1 MVRILAQPV
10 GRSGA
15 AEGPGTA
22 KETVSGLE
30 SAAQNRGKQM
40 SNGNHW
46 IDLDYSDGPE
56 GELDYDAYDQSE
68 FDLDP
73 ETEAELQERFNL

>member
-1 MVRILAQPV
+1 
-10 GRSGA
+10 
-15 AEGPGTA
+15 
-22 KETVSGLE
+22 
-30 SAAQNRGKQM
+30 M
-40 SNGNHW
+40 SNGNHM

-56 GELDYDAYDQSE
+56 GEIDYDAYDESE